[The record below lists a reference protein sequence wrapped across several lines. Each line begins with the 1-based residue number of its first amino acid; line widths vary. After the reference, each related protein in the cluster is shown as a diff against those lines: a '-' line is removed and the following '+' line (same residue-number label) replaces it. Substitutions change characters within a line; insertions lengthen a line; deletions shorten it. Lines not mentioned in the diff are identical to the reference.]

1 RIAVTAKKR
10 AAAAGLLAAVT
21 MLGGCSEMEQLIGGQ
36 TAWTPQESDAVSI
49 AADGSVTEIVQD
61 TLDESYY
68 DVSELES
75 MINSE
80 ITEYNSEHGED
91 TIQIDSFENEGTAV
105 TLKLWYSSAEDYAEF
120 NNAEFF
126 SGSII
131 GAQIEGY
138 LFDTSFYQV
147 EDGVADDTALG
158 SSRVFQDMS
167 LQVVIVQAPMEVHV
181 EEGTVIY
188 ISTNAEM
195 ISSDTVNANGEQ
207 EDEGEVLVL
216 PSSKVYEGEEVS
228 YEEEKLANR
237 VYILYDME

>member
-1 RIAVTAKKR
+1 MTAKKR

-36 TAWTPQESDAVSI
+36 TAWTPQESDAISI

-91 TIQIDSFENEGTAV
+91 TIRIDSFENEGTAV

-237 VYILYDME
+237 VYILYDTE

>member
-1 RIAVTAKKR
+1 MTAKRR

-21 MLGGCSEMEQLIGGQ
+21 LLGGCSEVEQLLGGQ
-36 TAWTPQESDAVSI
+36 TAWTPQESDAISI
-49 AADGSVTEIVQD
+49 AADGSVTEIIRD

-91 TIQIDSFENEGTAV
+91 TILIETFENEGTDV

-120 NNAEFF
+120 NNVEFF

-131 GAQIEGY
+131 GAQMAGY

-147 EDGVADDTALG
+147 ENGVADETAVS
-158 SSRVFQDMS
+158 SSRVFQNMS
-167 LQVVIVQAPMEVHV
+167 AQVVIVQAPMEVHV

-195 ISSDTVNANGEQ
+195 LSSDTVDANGEQ
-207 EDEGEVLVL
+207 ENEGEVLVL
-216 PSSKVYEGEEVS
+216 PSSKLYEGEEVS

-237 VYILYDME
+237 VYILYDTE